1 MSCNTCEAKFTFFKK
16 EHACPTCGFSYCS
29 KCLKYQHNV
38 PNKTVKKICGRCY
51 NKNKSINKLS
61 NNMESP
67 SSDTS
72 DGPLAPVDIARKL
85 DSLENPSKPPI
96 VMYTH
101 ANHWDKFKTGLEP
114 ADQEIVDR
122 LRKLKGEDNKVPLP
136 SVEEIKR
143 RLAILKD
150 EEPEEKKINIQK
162 VDSRTDQ
169 EKTDDLIKEYLER
182 LKLTSKNN
190 PDKEIEARLRALQDI
205 NNSRSNSTP
214 GHSCNN
220 FDEDDEH
227 AVTKK
232 IIEKALAEAALEK
245 KYEEVGELEEME
257 VETGTPSDDEDEE
270 KPVCVM
276 CDQTSDLVKCRGCS
290 DDVYCSICFEE
301 NHDDFEMKK
310 HKKVPLKY
318 TGSMIP
324 E

>member
-38 PNKTVKKICGRCY
+38 PNKSVKKICGRCY

-150 EEPEEKKINIQK
+150 EEPEEKKIN
-162 VDSRTDQ
+162 
-169 EKTDDLIKEYLER
+169 
-182 LKLTSKNN
+182 
-190 PDKEIEARLRALQDI
+190 
-205 NNSRSNSTP
+205 NSTP